1 MGKFQGDDFGRG
13 VEDGLN
19 KAVVNAF
26 EGQLSVLL
34 VVVIIDVFAPIVHGQ
49 ELEEPDVRV
58 PLLVVQVMSD
68 QSGGFQQLHE
78 AFIGKQRQGEQQV

>member
-1 MGKFQGDDFGRG
+1 MLIYFFKW
-13 VEDGLN
+13 EL
-19 KAVVNAF
+19 
-26 EGQLSVLL
+26 LVLL
-34 VVVIIDVFAPIVHGQ
+34 VIIVIDVFAPIVHGQ

-78 AFIGKQRQGEQQV
+78 AFIGKQQQGEQQV